1 MIPDVIT
8 KSACPIFIN
17 RTEVRNTLTIKYRNT
32 ITFALSFFE
41 EGDPIH
47 EKALKAL
54 NTNAFL
60 RFIEFLMNLKYLGYV
75 IPTEQSLKFL
85 KNLEFYSTKDDIC
98 CLDTDCCAIES
109 ILGGQEA
116 KYTYKTLFG
125 SGLLAFDIE
134 ESGENPY
141 FYQLV
146 HYVSTYAGET
156 IDVAGLL
163 GNASNDVKETPNSF
177 IHLMMTAGEKS
188 EEEIKEWLR
197 GIFPADTDN
206 PSLQRLDIDFNGEK
220 TTLPM
225 EIFEE
230 LIGSNNPMSASMKK
244 DTKMCLELLMKT
256 SPCKFYGKDSYKWNV
271 PCKETLAF
279 LTVCLIKAGFPAT
292 TIVDN
297 INNATDVLRIFAIYS
312 DENYSGDLSTPPRFK
327 NHLNTT
333 ETKFFMD
340 LLRHAPHVDTD
351 IFMYPEY
358 WKRAFERIKPQR
370 CIGKK
375 YKKIKD
381 AAENLWNGKKPQTP
395 NATVEKIL
403 LHGGESLQSFEQG
416 LEKLEN
422 FPGMYLRHFDKY
434 IRSYGKK
441 LSDDSRENRHFQYLV
456 CQSLHR
462 VVSQVESTKM
472 LCELMILYYKRL
484 DDLKSGKKSIR
495 YAKPKARTSYV
506 PLLPIKETL
515 CEKTYL
521 KSFYNEILNILTQ
534 EITYRFKELSYL
546 GKVYIDPTASGVVVP
561 TELREANDTGIHI
574 IGRGSYFKLLSA
586 NEIPGKP
593 ENEEL
598 TDVYVPYI
606 HWAGPYDIDLSVA
619 FMKENFEIV
628 STCNYR
634 DMSKYVPDEVNGRR
648 MYVSHS
654 GDFVDGGPLDGE
666 GVAEFVMIRRQF
678 AMRTGA
684 RYAAVTVHS
693 YSGEA
698 FSTAKPFF
706 GFEMLAEN
714 VAEKKMESLQND
726 CSMTDRLHAVVK
738 PDCTI
743 LTTNLS
749 STDTAT
755 LLCIIDMKEN
765 VLYYAD
771 LGLSGS
777 INNLKFANEGSKTLD
792 KLATNEDG
800 GEDSYKAYINP
811 YGNNIMATAL
821 SMGTQ
826 IRALFE
832 KPRFYCGDLM
842 WLHAQVRGMVVEHP
856 EDADVIFTLPDSTIA
871 KNMEDDQEIITPF
884 MVDRIVNEFMPT
896 K

>member
-1 MIPDVIT
+1 MIPNVN
-8 KSACPIFIN
+8 F
-17 RTEVRNTLTIKYRNT
+17 VRYDDMTRICNKLTIIYRNT
-32 ITFALSFFE
+32 INVNLSFLENESSNETSNNLEMLFR
-41 EGDPIH
+41 GIQ
-47 EKALKAL
+47 
-54 NTNAFL
+54 
-60 RFIEFLMNLKYLGYV
+60 FLMNLKDLGYV
-75 IPTEQSLKFL
+75 IPTTQSLQFL
-85 KNLEFYSTKDDIC
+85 KIANTISVSDDTEKHKFNAFC
-98 CLDTDCCAIES
+98 EVVES

-125 SGLLAFDIE
+125 NGKLASDLIDSGN
-134 ESGENPY
+134 SPY

-146 HYVSTYAGET
+146 HYVSAYAGNT
-156 IDVAGLL
+156 IDVTSLL
-163 GNASNDVKETPNSF
+163 VNESLDVKENKNSF
-177 IHLMMTAGEKS
+177 ANFLAEVSGASIKGI
-188 EEEIKEWLR
+188 EEVLR
-197 GIFPADTDN
+197 GIFPKDTDE
-206 PSLQRLDIDFNGEK
+206 PTLQRLDICFVPESEA
-220 TTLPM
+220 LPM
-225 EIFEE
+225 KIFEE
-230 LIGSNNPMSASMKK
+230 LIGSNNPMSATIKLDVKTYLKFLM
-244 DTKMCLELLMKT
+244 DTEP
-256 SPCKFYGKDSYKWNV
+256 SRFYGKDAYKWKV

-279 LTVCLIKAGFPAT
+279 LTVNLIKNGFPANP
-292 TIVDN
+292 IVDN
-297 INNATDVLRIFAIYS
+297 INNATDVLRIFAMYS
-312 DENYSGDLSTPPRFK
+312 DPDYDGSLSTPPRFK

-381 AAENLWNGKKPQTP
+381 VAENLWNGKKPQTP

-506 PLLPIKETL
+506 PLLPIKEPL

-574 IGRGSYFKLLSA
+574 ISRGSYFKLLSA
-586 NEIPGKP
+586 NEVPGKP

-628 STCNYR
+628 STCNYC
-634 DMSKYVPDEVNGRR
+634 DMSKYVPDEANGRR

-654 GDFVDGGPLDGE
+654 GDFIDGGPLDGE

-678 AMRTGA
+678 AMQTGA
-684 RYAAVTVHS
+684 RYAAITVHS
-693 YSGEA
+693 YSGEV

-726 CSMTDRLHAVVK
+726 CNMTDRLHAVVK

-777 INNLKFANEGSKTLD
+777 INNLKFANEGSRTLD
-792 KLATNEDG
+792 KLATNEDKG
-800 GEDSYKAYINP
+800 DDPYKAYINP

-842 WLHAQVRGMVVEHP
+842 WLHAQVRGMVVKRP

-884 MVDRIVNEFMPT
+884 MADRIVNEFMPT